1 MSLICFSKVFN
12 NFKKFSYVFTNIKD
26 YQTMKTLRLSLLTL
40 SYRKLIILSLIIFSI
55 TVIIFISS
63 FILKDLKFKNLKLKS
78 LQFYMSF
85 NSNKITDNHNYN
97 QKLELLTQ
105 SSFTSDLSNRI
116 INSDSNEK
124 VINNNK
130 KKKKN
135 KHFINKNRTNSVKT
149 EKKFAYH
156 KFSNERL
163 WFMTNGSL
171 RPDPL
176 LSEKLAIW
184 PNEGDPNDDRII
196 NQLMFVSLG
205 YSQQNYKFK
214 TIYMSTDDR
223 DWDTSPGRKQFAKCP
238 VNSCEFVN
246 ESLSKKQI

>member
-1 MSLICFSKVFN
+1 
-12 NFKKFSYVFTNIKD
+12 
-26 YQTMKTLRLSLLTL
+26 
-40 SYRKLIILSLIIFSI
+40 
-55 TVIIFISS
+55 
-63 FILKDLKFKNLKLKS
+63 
-78 LQFYMSF
+78 MSF

-105 SSFTSDLSNRI
+105 SSFTSDLRNRI

-124 VINNNK
+124 VINNNNN

-156 KFSNERL
+156 TFSNERL

-196 NQLMFVSLG
+196 NQLMFVPLG
-205 YSQQNYKFK
+205 YSQQNSKFK
-214 TIYMSTDDR
+214 TIYMITDDR
-223 DWDTSPGRKQFAKCP
+223 DWDTSPGREQFAKCP

-246 ESLSKKQI
+246 ESFAQNADLIFFKVLLNFFM

>member
-1 MSLICFSKVFN
+1 
-12 NFKKFSYVFTNIKD
+12 
-26 YQTMKTLRLSLLTL
+26 
-40 SYRKLIILSLIIFSI
+40 
-55 TVIIFISS
+55 
-63 FILKDLKFKNLKLKS
+63 
-78 LQFYMSF
+78 MSF
-85 NSNKITDNHNYN
+85 NSNKITDNKTTHNYN
-97 QKLELLTQ
+97 QKLELLPQ
-105 SSFTSDLSNRI
+105 SSFTSELNNWI

-124 VINNNK
+124 VINNNNE

-135 KHFINKNRTNSVKT
+135 KHKLFIDKNRTNSVKT

-196 NQLMFVSLG
+196 NQLMFVPLG
-205 YSQQNYKFK
+205 YNQQNSKLK
-214 TIYMSTDDR
+214 TIYMSADDS
-223 DWDTSPGRKQFAKCP
+223 DWDTSPGRKEFAKCP

-246 ESLSKKQI
+246 ESFAQNADLVFFKV

>member
-1 MSLICFSKVFN
+1 M
-12 NFKKFSYVFTNIKD
+12 
-26 YQTMKTLRLSLLTL
+26 
-40 SYRKLIILSLIIFSI
+40 II
-55 TVIIFISS
+55 ISS
-63 FILKDLKFKNLKLKS
+63 FILKDLKLVNLKLKS

-85 NSNKITDNHNYN
+85 NSNKITDNKTTHNYN
-97 QKLELLTQ
+97 QKLELLPQ
-105 SSFTSDLSNRI
+105 SSFTSELYNSI
-116 INSDSNEK
+116 ITSDSNDK
-124 VINNNK
+124 VINNNNK
-130 KKKKN
+130 KKNKKKN
-135 KHFINKNRTNSVKT
+135 KHKHKHFIDKNRTNSVKT

-196 NQLMFVSLG
+196 NQLMFVPLG
-205 YSQQNYKFK
+205 YSQQNSKLK
-214 TIYMSTDDR
+214 TIYMSADDS
-223 DWDTSPGRKQFAKCP
+223 DWDTSPGRKEFAKCP

-246 ESLSKKQI
+246 ESFAQNADLVFFKV